1 MQMQKAKNWEKV
13 QINNNTFKIY
23 EFEVTIKYWE
33 PILNVAKTV
42 SLILTMDHMTTCM
55 WEFMLVE
62 N

>member
-1 MQMQKAKNWEKV
+1 MQMPKAKNWEKV